1 MNDKER
7 AIKAC
12 IDALG
17 YLNHP
22 KPTDNQLWLAI
33 DSLKQ
38 AQKYADNAYFIAR
51 GKRFEEEEG
60 A

>member
-1 MNDKER
+1 MNDKTK
-7 AIKAC
+7 AMKAC

-17 YLNHP
+17 YLNRS
-22 KPTDNQLWLAI
+22 KPTDSQLWLAI

-38 AQKYADNAYFIAR
+38 AERYAKDAYFLAT
-51 GKRFEEEEG
+51 GERFEEGKG